1 MWSDWLV
8 VWDCGFHLSALWCPL
23 SVPAIWLGFLLPWT
37 CGISLQLLQQ
47 RAAAAPYLAHGVV
60 PLSYCPWPCTWV
72 GSSQLLLCHCSHCS
86 CTQPSFK
93 SLIEHRNEGHSEAV
107 YMTGQNHTCLQR
119 QKDQATNYIGRL
131 PRTWRKG
138 ERSNFTFTWRKGENR
153 TWLSNTHTH
162 MCAHTHLTLSK
173 TYLIAQHLVQNI
185 KAVNCGN
192 RRAKKGWC
200 LGTGNAVSFR
210 GNERRPC

>member
-1 MWSDWLV
+1 MWG
-8 VWDCGFHLSALWCPL
+8 GF
-23 SVPAIWLGFLLPWT
+23 
-37 CGISLQLLQQ
+37 
-47 RAAAAPYLAHGVV
+47 
-60 PLSYCPWPCTWV
+60 
-72 GSSQLLLCHCSHCS
+72 SQPLLCRSSHRS

-93 SLIEHRNEGHSEAV
+93 SLIEHGNEGHSEAV

-119 QKDQATNYIGRL
+119 QKDQVTNYIGRL

-138 ERSNFTFTWRKGENR
+138 ERSTFTFTWRKGENR
-153 TWLSNTHTH
+153 TRLSNTHTH
-162 MCAHTHLTLSK
+162 THTCAHTHLTLSK
-173 TYLIAQHLVQNI
+173 IYLIAQHLVQKI